1 MNDARSTRSRV
12 RDARRRRS
20 VDARR
25 DAMSSFSVM
34 SASSSTRV
42 AFVAKTTAARRAR
55 TTVAVKP
62 RLVARGGGRGR
73 VAVVAAAVDGA
84 SGSLANEVRASTR
97 DARRCIRAR

>member
-42 AFVAKTTAARRAR
+42 AFVAAKTTARRAR
-55 TTVAVKP
+55 TTTVAVKP
-62 RLVARGGGRGR
+62 RLFARGGRGR

-97 DARRCIRAR
+97 DARRCRRAR